1 MLKEIVFVAF
11 LVAMAS
17 AMPPQ
22 DNRVLEQIVVGEMP
36 LENSEDL
43 AVAETAQRGG
53 YGGYGGYGGGGYG
66 GYGGGGR
73 GYGGYGGGG
82 GYGGYGGELNSLES
96 SNLNILSLVY

>member
-1 MLKEIVFVAF
+1 MLKEVVLVAF

-17 AMPPQ
+17 AMPAKENEP
-22 DNRVLEQIVVGEMP
+22 LEQIVIAEVP

-66 GYGGGGR
+66 GYGGGGHG
-73 GYGGYGGGG
+73 GYGGYGGGH
-82 GYGGYGGELNSLES
+82 GGYGGEFKLL
-96 SNLNILSLVY
+96 L